1 MKSKELKEIEA
12 EEMDQEPS
20 LDKLIDL
27 NDPKVLSGLGRLATT
42 ARLRQESDIDDG
54 YERKV
59 VTHVTDVKSNEPNP
73 IVEGAAYLV
82 IGALAMLFV
91 FGR

>member
-1 MKSKELKEIEA
+1 MI
-12 EEMDQEPS
+12 
-20 LDKLIDL
+20 
-27 NDPKVLSGLGRLATT
+27 KVTLLAAAIILSGCSTSRYEYK
-42 ARLRQESDIDDG
+42 QSDIDDG